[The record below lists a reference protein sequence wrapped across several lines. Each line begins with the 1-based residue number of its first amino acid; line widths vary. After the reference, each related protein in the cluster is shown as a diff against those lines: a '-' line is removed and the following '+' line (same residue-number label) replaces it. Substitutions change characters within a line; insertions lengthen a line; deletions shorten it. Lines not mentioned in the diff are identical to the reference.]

1 MTKAELIRKLSK
13 LSGVPD
19 SEAKIFFEIF
29 LKRVSKLLKPGEAI
43 FLRQIGYFQL
53 RRGMIKNIPLFKR
66 KGNENVIYADLIIYY
81 QENKKSE
88 APQENLIFN
97 VPSENFNEYDLLD
110 SYFSLSIGKPLIPL
124 QGIKPTE
131 FFIPP
136 TGNKLLKLI
145 ETKVEKLLRE
155 SKVIDQHVKGNEILL
170 IDANNKNSNQLKIA
184 WDNSTG
190 NERNELEQKNQSD
203 DNLSEYEN
211 VSWDFGEDL
220 SNQIEEESILD
231 IDKEPITFS
240 QLEEDIPGLS
250 WNFGD
255 ETDNESHV
263 DKSNE
268 PVEAEEEQFDNNLLN
283 DDVNNVERD
292 ELTTQEF
299 EDRADKGL
307 NNFKK
312 VKSLTSE
319 ILHSSTDDNI
329 SKKSLLSWDL
339 NSFAPD
345 QKTTNVSNP
354 FLNNEEEI
362 VDERGFKK
370 VRKTTTHNFEL
381 DEPIGEESLSPDEDK
396 ITNDNIAINKHN
408 VENKPENF
416 KEIDEPYYGRFAEG
430 LKSRERHYSKNRST
444 FVFLIALGTILLVTA
459 ALYLFIKNGNYLIFQ
474 SRNKI
479 EKPVYTAV
487 TAGII
492 DREFAIPVT
501 YPYLKKG
508 MGHVPNAVIK
518 PSLFKFN
525 QSEMT
530 AEQKH
535 SNLYRILTNS
545 KVTEKKANTS
555 TKKNV
560 TQVPV
565 ITEFNLKNYIKV
577 KDNIY
582 KKGNYFIV
590 QVSSWRSKS
599 VAVKQA
605 NRYTKGG
612 LKSFI
617 EKAKIPGRGTWYRV
631 RVGNFNSLK
640 IAESFIKKNK

>member
-19 SEAKIFFEIF
+19 SETKIFFEIF

-53 RRGMIKNIPLFKR
+53 RRGMIKNIPLSKR
-66 KGNENVIYADLIIYY
+66 KENENVIYADLIIYY

-88 APQENLIFN
+88 TPQENLIFN

-136 TGNKLLKLI
+136 TGNELLKLI
-145 ETKVEKLLRE
+145 ETKVEKLFRE
-155 SKVIDQHVKGNEILL
+155 NKVIDQHVKGNEILL
-170 IDANNKNSNQLKIA
+170 IDANNKNSNPMKIA
-184 WDNSTG
+184 WDNPSG
-190 NERNELEQKNQSD
+190 DERNELKQKDQSD
-203 DNLSEYEN
+203 NNLSEYEN
-211 VSWDFGEDL
+211 VSWDFGENL
-220 SNQIEEESILD
+220 SKQIEEESILD

-240 QLEEDIPGLS
+240 QLEEDISGLS
-250 WNFGD
+250 WSFGD
-255 ETDNESHV
+255 ETDNEPQV
-263 DKSNE
+263 DTSNE
-268 PVEAEEEQFDNNLLN
+268 PVEPEEKQFDDNFLN
-283 DDVNNVERD
+283 DDVNNIERD
-292 ELTTQEF
+292 GLTTQEF
-299 EDRADKGL
+299 EDKVDKRL

-312 VKSLTSE
+312 VKSFTSE
-319 ILHSSTDDNI
+319 ILNSSTDDNI
-329 SKKSLLSWDL
+329 SKESLLSWNF

-345 QKTTNVSNP
+345 QKTTNVSSP
-354 FLNNEEEI
+354 FLNNENEI
-362 VDERGFKK
+362 VDERGFEK
-370 VRKTTTHNFEL
+370 VRKTTTHNLEL
-381 DEPIGEESLSPDEDK
+381 DESIEEESLSLDEDK
-396 ITNDNIAINKHN
+396 ITNDNIEINKHK
-408 VENKPENF
+408 VENKPENS
-416 KEIDEPYYGRFAEG
+416 KEVDGRFAER
-430 LKSRERHYSKNRST
+430 LKSRERRYSKDRST
-444 FVFLIALGTILLVTA
+444 FVFLIALVTILLVTA
-459 ALYLFIKNGNYLIFQ
+459 ALYLFIRNGNYLIFQ

-479 EKPVYTAV
+479 KKPVTVA
-487 TAGII
+487 TTGII
-492 DREFAIPVT
+492 DRRFAIPVT
-501 YPYLKKG
+501 YPYPKKG
-508 MGHVPNAVIK
+508 MEYISNAVIK

-525 QSEMT
+525 QPKMT
-530 AEQKH
+530 AEQEH

-545 KVTEKKANTS
+545 KVTEKKVNAF

-560 TQVPV
+560 TQIPV
-565 ITEFNLKNYIKV
+565 ITETNLKNYIKV
-577 KDNIY
+577 EDNIY

-605 NRYTKGG
+605 NRYTKRS

-631 RVGNFNSLK
+631 RVGNFNSLEM
-640 IAESFIKKNK
+640 AESFIKKNK